1 MAPCRRICVFL
12 AGVVL
17 WHPASRVARA
27 DTSSPSPPPPAD
39 TTPPVTEVTVH
50 GIRPDPTQTTVGPS
64 QLRQLPGAFGDAFRA
79 VEAFPGV
86 TPMASG
92 LPYFFIRGAPPGDTG
107 YFIDGVR
114 VPLLFHAAFGPSV
127 IDPSLVERLDFFPGG
142 APVQFGR
149 FAGGILSADVP
160 GPPST
165 AHAEGIVRVF
175 DAGALAETPL
185 ADGRASA
192 LVAGRYSYSGLI
204 LSLTSPLKLSYWDYQ
219 TRETWKIDDRN
230 QIGVFA
236 FGSFDDFGQVRSGVT
251 DTIIDGE
258 FHRVDLRYDH
268 ALDNGTLRVAT
279 TLGYGRSNNDGGNIR
294 DLTLGLRATL
304 EQRLSPAAVLRAG
317 TDVTLDRYDL
327 LSSSA
332 TSQGTRTVTDLLYP
346 AHLDSAIGAYAD
358 VVWRIDPRVQIVP
371 GLRADL
377 FTSHRY
383 DDPTAEQAA
392 LGQPVTA
399 VSDSALPAIDPRL
412 AVRASL
418 HRDVTWIATVGVAQQ
433 PAAFVVPIPGLTFV
447 EPNPV
452 LQTAIQTSQGVT
464 VALPGDFTVQATGFL
479 HTYLDSTDLTATCPS
494 VFGAGVLLG
503 NAPGITDNLCL
514 TQHVRG
520 RAFGGELLV
529 RRSIT
534 RRLSGWIAYTL
545 SRSTREAPL
554 PGGLGVGPVVETLAS
569 FDRTHVVNVV
579 ASYDLGSSWRA
590 GARLVAYTGLPYSN
604 SRFGIPVPPYDG
616 ERMPAF
622 YRIDLRLEKR
632 WTVGTSATIALVF
645 EGMNVTLNKE
655 VLAAHCSPTLG
666 QTSTGLDHCT
676 FDTLGPVS
684 VPSVGVEGFLEPVQL
699 GSCRNGDTSGRR
711 RRDYAQR
718 RSAVAGSFDAYTA
731 AQRIARGRGAVVHV
745 RTARPQLL
753 DDVPLAASA
762 RRGRLSGRNRSL
774 RDRSPQDGRAP
785 RARRRREA
793 PLRGRLHAAGRRYG

>member
-1 MAPCRRICVFL
+1 VEAAGIRRSGDDAATERVGNVRAAHTVEASMASFRRTWVVL
-12 AGVVL
+12 AGAAL
-17 WHPASRVARA
+17 GPAASRVARA
-27 DTSSPSPPPPAD
+27 DPPAAPSPGDAA
-39 TTPPVTEVTVH
+39 PVAEVTVE
-50 GIRPDPTQTTVGPS
+50 GRRPDPTQTTVGGN
-64 QLRQLPGAFGDAFRA
+64 QVRQLPGAFGDAFRA

-107 YFIDGVR
+107 YYIDGVR

-127 IDPSLVERLDFFPGG
+127 LHPALVERLDFFPGG

-160 GPPST
+160 APSST
-165 AHAEGIVRVF
+165 AHAEGVVRVF

-185 ADGRASA
+185 GDDRGSA

-219 TRETWKIDDRN
+219 TRETWKIDDKN

-251 DTIIDGE
+251 DTIIDGQ
-258 FHRVDLRYDH
+258 FHRVDLRYDR
-268 ALDNGTLRVAT
+268 ALDHGTLRVAT
-279 TLGYGRSNNDGGNIR
+279 TLGFGQANNDGGSVR
-294 DLTLGLRATL
+294 DLTLGVRATL
-304 EQRLSPAAVLRAG
+304 EERLSPTMVLRAG
-317 TDVTLDRYDL
+317 GDVTLDRYDL
-327 LSSSA
+327 LGSSA
-332 TSQGTRTVTDLLYP
+332 TSPSQQTLTDLLYP
-346 AHLDSAIGAYAD
+346 AHLDAAVGGYAD
-358 VVWRIDPRVQIVP
+358 VVWRIAPRVQIVP

-377 FTSHRY
+377 FTAHRY
-383 DDPTAEQAA
+383 DDPRAEQAA
-392 LGQPVTA
+392 LGQPATA
-399 VSDSALPAIDPRL
+399 VTGSALPAIDPRL

-418 HRDVTWIATVGVAQQ
+418 HPDVTWIATVGVAQQ

-452 LQTAIQTSQGVT
+452 LQTALQTSQGVA
-464 VALPGDFTVQATGFL
+464 VALPGDVTVQATGFL
-479 HTYLDSTDLTATCPS
+479 HSYLDLTDLTATCPS

-529 RRSIT
+529 RRNLT

-554 PGGLGVGPVVETLAS
+554 PGTLGVGPIVETLAS
-569 FDRTHVVNVV
+569 FDRTHVLNVV
-579 ASYDLGSSWRA
+579 ASYDLGARWRA
-590 GARLVAYTGLPYSN
+590 GARFVTYTGLPYSN

-616 ERMPAF
+616 MRMPAF

-632 WTVGTSATIALVF
+632 WKVGTTATIALVF

-655 VLAAHCSPTLG
+655 VLAAHCSPAQGRTAG
-666 QTSTGLDHCT
+666 GLDRCT

-684 VPSVGVEGFLEPVQL
+684 VPSVGVEGF
-699 GSCRNGDTSGRR
+699 
-711 RRDYAQR
+711 
-718 RSAVAGSFDAYTA
+718 F
-731 AQRIARGRGAVVHV
+731 
-745 RTARPQLL
+745 
-753 DDVPLAASA
+753 
-762 RRGRLSGRNRSL
+762 
-774 RDRSPQDGRAP
+774 
-785 RARRRREA
+785 
-793 PLRGRLHAAGRRYG
+793 